1 VSKKTI
7 IILLV
12 IIISMGLFNCFNKEN
27 KLSKSKGIP
36 KFEVYLVKEESEK
49 GALSYGRNEYTGEY
63 VKAELALK
71 DLTLEENPIFT
82 DKDIEK
88 YYWRTHTIE
97 LTKEYLKNH
106 SIETKK
112 EENYEELGSKL
123 LGLEEFDAV
132 VIVCNGQ
139 RIYCAGVPFSMRWS
153 WFPPEIVIKD
163 INEKSIIITKN
174 GNNKR
179 DVRENKDIYKTL
191 KGIGILLD

>member
-1 VSKKTI
+1 VSKRTITILLI
-7 IILLV
+7 IIMS
-12 IIISMGLFNCFNKEN
+12 IGLFTGCKKANNDD
-27 KLSKSKGIP
+27 STP
-36 KFEVYLVKEESEK
+36 KFEVYLVKEESKE
-49 GALSYGRNEYTGEY
+49 GAISYGRNEYTGEY
-63 VKAELALK
+63 VKSKLALK

-106 SIETKK
+106 SIEAKK
-112 EENYEELGSKL
+112 EEEYEQLGSKL

-139 RIYCAGVPFSMRWS
+139 RMYCAGVPFSMRWS
-153 WFPPEIVIKD
+153 CFPPEIAIKD

-174 GNNKR
+174 GNNTK
-179 DVRENKDIYKTL
+179 DTRENLDIYEAL
-191 KGIGILLD
+191 KEIGVLVD